1 MSKYAINEI
10 SLPAFPG
17 AHRGTGTWSANRLQ
31 VVPASV
37 PGTAALQFVT
47 RPAQVT
53 TRLFAIA
60 DKVVPNWFGV
70 AIPSG
75 ITDFTK
81 AHVFFHPM
89 PGQAGYK
96 ESDYASKAGLWPK
109 LFYYMERLGYQL
121 DGAKRG
127 QIVVMPFL
135 TNSATNTGIFAAN
148 WSDIVTDILTQVRA
162 DAGADDGSALALSGL
177 VVSSFSV
184 GIVYSASFR
193 ATAPA
198 LGPLTEVWDFDGLFS
213 TASTLSR
220 NLVDTV
226 HYSVIK
232 YDQNPAS
239 GVHNYH
245 VPLPRWTAL
254 PTPPKN
260 ANQVHGRVCD
270 HMFLHAATLSTV
282 GQKISA
288 GASSGASRTPSGPA
302 SASASRSVSSGSTSV
317 VTSGSAGS
325 SRPSGSGSR
334 SASRSASGSGS
345 ASMSHSASGSGA
357 ASGASAAPGSGAMSG
372 LSAIS
377 ASGSGALSGSSA
389 TSGSG
394 SGSGWESGTTSGS
407 GAASGSPPAASGSG
421 ASGGEGSGGPSG
433 GGSSGG
439 EPASGP
445 SGAGTPAPPVV
456 SPVGPTPAPRAYPGV
471 PVVPLVPVV
480 PVPVAPV
487 VVAPTLLPVPVIPV
501 APPPATP
508 WPPPAPPVSVTV
520 HGAAP
525 GTCSGGCTAIVGAVG
540 VVSVQAITAIT
551 AIAGLARTRR

>member
-1 MSKYAINEI
+1 MSKYSINEL
-10 SLPAFPG
+10 SLAAFPG

-47 RPAQVT
+47 RPVQVT

-96 ESDYASKAGLWPK
+96 DSDYASKAGLWPR

-127 QIVVMPFL
+127 QIVVMPLL
-135 TNSATNTGIFAAN
+135 TNAATNTGIFAAN

-162 DAGADDGSALALSGL
+162 DAGADDGSPLALSGL

-245 VPLPRWTAL
+245 VPLPRWSAL
-254 PTPPKN
+254 PTPPK
-260 ANQVHGRVCD
+260 AAKQVHGLVCD
-270 HMFLHAATLSTV
+270 HMFLHASMLSTV

-288 GASSGASRTPSGPA
+288 GASGSSGASRTPSAPA
-302 SASASRSVSSGSTSV
+302 SASASRSSSSGSTSL

-325 SRPSGSGSR
+325 SRASASGSGSR
-334 SASRSASGSGS
+334 SASRSASGSG
-345 ASMSHSASGSGA
+345 
-357 ASGASAAPGSGAMSG
+357 
-372 LSAIS
+372 
-377 ASGSGALSGSSA
+377 
-389 TSGSG
+389 
-394 SGSGWESGTTSGS
+394 
-407 GAASGSPPAASGSG
+407 
-421 ASGGEGSGGPSG
+421 
-433 GGSSGG
+433 
-439 EPASGP
+439 
-445 SGAGTPAPPVV
+445 
-456 SPVGPTPAPRAYPGV
+456 
-471 PVVPLVPVV
+471 
-480 PVPVAPV
+480 
-487 VVAPTLLPVPVIPV
+487 
-501 APPPATP
+501 
-508 WPPPAPPVSVTV
+508 
-520 HGAAP
+520 
-525 GTCSGGCTAIVGAVG
+525 TA
-540 VVSVQAITAIT
+540 
-551 AIAGLARTRR
+551 